1 MGLGLVQKQI
11 STRRFMSPMPAI
23 MTKRATVAPSVQHV
37 AEPMVDSAEISKL
50 TALMRDDHLEM
61 PPTYATSNVL
71 ALFAS
76 RT

>member
-1 MGLGLVQKQI
+1 
-11 STRRFMSPMPAI
+11 